1 MKMVDGSTVRHGRAD
16 CRVTGRVAVE
26 GWRGDEGEGCT
37 VMGRDGAGWH
47 TQEQVE
53 VKEVRE
59 RGGGKEERSR
69 WREDGVNLSSRVQ
82 RREGG
87 KRGRREGEKKRA

>member
-1 MKMVDGSTVRHGRAD
+1 MVHSDR
-16 CRVTGRVAVE
+16 TGR
-26 GWRGDEGEGCT
+26 
-37 VMGRDGAGWH
+37 H

-59 RGGGKEERSR
+59 RERKEEGRGRRR

-82 RREGG
+82 RRGG
-87 KRGRREGEKKRA
+87 GEKKRA